1 MRTFEIW
8 LLSSLFLFAFS
19 LLFPARTRS
28 RWFRLLPGVS
38 LILALIH
45 IFLEGHRW
53 QMIPIYT
60 YAGLLFALTV
70 KNLRFAVN
78 SSHKSTGIDR
88 LLARIVRGALNLLLL
103 VLISMPPLL
112 VPVFKLPLPTGPY
125 EVGIKYDYL
134 VDRNRSEPLTSDPA
148 DFQEI
153 SVQVRYPAEISKN
166 DAPVKYWEN
175 ATEKSRIISAFWG
188 GLPPFLFNHFFLIRT
203 HSYLN
208 ARLARGEQAFPVLI
222 FNHGFLGLPS
232 LNTVLTEE
240 LASHGFIVFSIG
252 HSDSTPFFTRPDGS
266 IKAFDPNN
274 EDLQRRMQEND
285 DPEVRE
291 IADRLMQSRD
301 TEEQETLLRQFLA
314 KNPRN
319 QQSLFRWARDISF
332 ALDEMERLNSGN
344 GFFSGKLDLDRIG
357 VFGVS
362 FGGAASTQA
371 CVQEKRCKAAISIDC
386 PQFGDFLD
394 RDVSQPIVFM
404 SSEQYKDMNDIF
416 LKIKENPLYSVMI
429 KNTTH
434 QNLSDISIWGKL
446 FKMQMLGK
454 IDGERCLN
462 VQNRYI
468 LAFFEK
474 YLKGIDDG
482 FLDGPS
488 PEYPEVEF
496 ISRNTD

>member
-1 MRTFEIW
+1 MRPVETLL
-8 LLSSLFLFAFS
+8 LLSLLLFAFS
-19 LLFPARTRS
+19 LFFPARSRS
-28 RWFRLLPGVS
+28 RWFSLLPSTS
-38 LILALIH
+38 LSLAFIH
-45 IFLEGHRW
+45 IILEGHRW
-53 QMIPIYT
+53 QLIPLYAYT
-60 YAGLLFALTV
+60 VLVFAFTV
-70 KNLRFAVN
+70 KNLRLAIH
-78 SSHKSTGIDR
+78 SSHKPISKGRPRQRVT
-88 LLARIVRGALNLLLL
+88 RGALNLLLL
-103 VLISMPPLL
+103 VLLSLPPLL
-112 VPVFKLPLPTGPY
+112 VPVFKLPMPTGPY
-125 EVGIKYDYL
+125 DVGVRYDYFIDKNL
-134 VDRNRSEPLTSDPA
+134 SEPLSSDPA
-148 DFQEI
+148 GFQEI
-153 SVQVRYPAEISKN
+153 SVQVRYPAEISK
-166 DAPVKYWEN
+166 DDTPIKYWEK
-175 ATEKSRIISAFWG
+175 AGQKSRIISKFWG
-188 GLPPFLFNHFFLIRT
+188 GLPSFLFNHFSLIPT

-208 ARLARGEQAFPVLI
+208 AALSKAEQDFPVLI
-222 FNHGFLGLPS
+222 FNHGSLGLPS

-252 HSDSTPFFTRPDGS
+252 HADSIPFFVRPDGG
-266 IKAFDPNN
+266 IRAFDPDN
-274 EDLQRRMQEND
+274 EDLQMRIREND

-301 TEEQETLLRQFLA
+301 GGAQETLLRQFLA

-319 QQSLFRWARDISF
+319 QQSLFRWVRDISST
-332 ALDEMERLNSGN
+332 LDEMERLNTES

-404 SSEQYKDMNDIF
+404 SSEQYKGMNDIF

-462 VQNRYI
+462 IQNRYI

-496 ISRNTD
+496 MMKNID